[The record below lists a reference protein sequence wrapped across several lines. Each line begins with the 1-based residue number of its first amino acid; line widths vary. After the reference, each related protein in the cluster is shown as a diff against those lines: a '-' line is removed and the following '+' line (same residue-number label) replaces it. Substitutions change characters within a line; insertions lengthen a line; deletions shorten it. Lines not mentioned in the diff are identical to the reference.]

1 MNNNNIMTILTNS
14 LRSPDERRSDQL
26 TILKRRVPPLTTAGR
41 FFKTTHDTSINS
53 FDPTFDSD
61 ADTDGPISASSFW
74 CRTNSK
80 LVPSI
85 SANSIGVFTLEHVD
99 SINQTQSSSLIE
111 SPILATNDTPKQIQK
126 EEQQP
131 QQKQPKQIDYI
142 QDEQE
147 EKEQETNEGFEDG
160 DLFSRDR
167 AGSFYGANNQDND
180 EVYEQ
185 DNYGPISQ
193 SELKKVLDEDYEMF
207 YWKND
212 QQQQEE
218 EHEDS
223 LVSPLKND
231 DTISKKSS
239 LVSNHGRFEMKKDED
254 RYTITLIDDE
264 DEEEE
269 IEKKKM
275 ITSESFQMTMEQVT
289 QLALRQVESPKNVT
303 KRVPLFIEETGRNPR
318 AAIVDG
324 KLQRVKVSKQ
334 DNSNA
339 NLFTEEK
346 ESKSI
351 GNWALRSFAQ
361 CLGDI
366 EDEHYRFPKKGYLRR
381 RKKKRVP
388 QPSKPAIPKESLVAK
403 NEITNGESSTN
414 AN

>member
-1 MNNNNIMTILTNS
+1 MNNMTILTNS

-26 TILKRRVPPLTTAGR
+26 TILKRRLPPLKTAGR
-41 FFKTTHDTSINS
+41 FFKTTNQTCINS

-61 ADTDGPISASSFW
+61 ADTDGPISDSSFW

-80 LVPSI
+80 LVPSV
-85 SANSIGVFTLEHVD
+85 SANSIGVYTLEHVD
-99 SINQTQSSSLIE
+99 SLNQTQTSSIIQ
-111 SPILATNDTPKQIQK
+111 SPILAINDTSKQIEK
-126 EEQQP
+126 EEE
-131 QQKQPKQIDYI
+131 KK
-142 QDEQE
+142 QE
-147 EKEQETNEGFEDG
+147 EEQIIVDEEFEEG

-185 DNYGPISQ
+185 DNFGPISQ
-193 SELKKVLDEDYEMF
+193 CELRKVLDEDYEMF

-212 QQQQEE
+212 NQDEDEEEEEEQQQQDE
-218 EHEDS
+218 
-223 LVSPLKND
+223 D

-239 LVSNHGRFEMKKDED
+239 LISCHPTYEMKNDDD

-275 ITSESFQMTMEQVT
+275 MTSESFQMTMEQVT
-289 QLALRQVESPKNVT
+289 QLALRQVESGNNLT
-303 KRVPLFIEETGRNPR
+303 RRVPLFIEETGRNPR

-334 DNSNA
+334 DTSNNNNNNNNNNTSNVNVYA
-339 NLFTEEK
+339 EEK

-403 NEITNGESSTN
+403 NEITNGTVESSSTN